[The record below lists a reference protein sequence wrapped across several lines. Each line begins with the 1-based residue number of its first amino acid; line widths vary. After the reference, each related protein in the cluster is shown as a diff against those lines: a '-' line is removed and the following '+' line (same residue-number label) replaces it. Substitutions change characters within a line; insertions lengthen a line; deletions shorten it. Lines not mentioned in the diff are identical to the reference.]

1 MIEDYY
7 IYIFSSLFAAL
18 GFITRYIWE
27 FIISRRRRELTE
39 KINKIEFKL
48 KEFYYPI
55 FFYLKREQIIW
66 EKILKL
72 HKNPIPKTPVC
83 VPQSKKALAES
94 YQSIFDRENYSCQDN
109 EYSVINSS
117 YDVSEN
123 NFINNSIIDVSNS
136 YQKKYEKNYDISK
149 NIEPSTNI
157 DISNTS
163 IKNLKLRRTRELN
176 LIKREDSKYTK
187 KQNSSFVRRE
197 SSIHLDIIKGLDEEN
212 LKIHKAVQDLI
223 HEKMCLA
230 VPPKELI
237 ALFLQ
242 YDEHV
247 TVYQILRQMEIYD
260 KFPVN
265 YGTPYPEDL
274 MQKIDERINYLNKQY
289 QKYNKRLG

>member
-72 HKNPIPKTPVC
+72 HKNPIPKTPVY

-94 YQSIFDRENYSCQDN
+94 YQSIFDRENYSCLDN
-109 EYSVINSS
+109 QYSMLNSCHS
-117 YDVSEN
+117 LFDNS
-123 NFINNSIIDVSNS
+123 FINRSIDVSNN
-136 YQKKYEKNYDISK
+136 YQKNYDISK
-149 NIEPSTNI
+149 NIEHFTSI

-163 IKNLKLRRTRELN
+163 IKNLKLRRSRELN
-176 LIKREDSKYTK
+176 LIRREDSKYTK
-187 KQNSSFVRRE
+187 KENSTFVRRE

-212 LKIHKAVQDLI
+212 LKIHKAVQILI

-230 VPPKELI
+230 VPPKDLI

-265 YGTPYPEDL
+265 YGTPYPEEL
-274 MQKIDERINYLNKQY
+274 MKKIDERINYLNKQY